1 MKKIFRQIHL
11 WLSIPFGLIITVICF
26 SGAALVFENEI
37 MELCRHDFYY
47 VSKVEETPLP
57 AGELAQK
64 VAATL
69 PDSISVTGI
78 SISSDPAKA
87 YQVNL
92 SKPRRASVYIDQY
105 TGEIKGKYERAP
117 FFTTMFKLHRW
128 LLDSMKPDGGI
139 FWGKMIVGVSTLM
152 FVFVLISGII
162 IWIPRNA
169 KALKNSLK
177 ISVNKGWRRFWYDL
191 HIAGGL
197 YTFIFLLV
205 LALTGLT
212 WSFGWYRTGF
222 YKAFGVEATQ
232 GTSSQETTSQT
243 SNKERQGERNKE
255 SNKDG
260 RHRGDEKRYS
270 RSEGRN
276 RSESHNRGEDREE
289 RRGNRE
295 YSPYALWQKVYE
307 QLKVQ
312 NPDYKQITVSNGTAN
327 VSFNRFGNQ
336 RAADRYSFNTDNGE
350 FTETNLYQHQDKSG
364 KIRGWIYSVHVGN
377 WGGMLTRILTFIAA
391 LIGASLPLTGYY
403 LWVKKLMNKRK
414 REKAISL
421 SSVEARKIA

>member
-162 IWIPRNA
+162 IWIPRSA
-169 KALKNSLK
+169 KALKNSFK
-177 ISVNKGWRRFWYDL
+177 ISVNKGWKRFWYDL

-197 YTFIFLLV
+197 YTFIFLLA
-205 LALTGLT
+205 LSLTGLT
-212 WSFGWYRTGF
+212 WSFSWYRTGF
-222 YKAFGVEATQ
+222 FKVFGVKM
-232 GTSSQETTSQT
+232 QEKGEWRME
-243 SNKERQGERNKE
+243 NGEGKKRDMIEKERSEKEGENK
-255 SNKDG
+255 K
-260 RHRGDEKRYS
+260 
-270 RSEGRN
+270 GRN
-276 RSESHNRGEDREE
+276 QRKGETQSLLPSQFSPLP
-289 RRGNRE
+289 
-295 YSPYALWQKVYE
+295 SPYALWQKVYE

-336 RAADRYSFNTDNGE
+336 RASDRYSFNPRNGE
-350 FTETNLYQHQDKSG
+350 ITETTLYKDLDNSG
-364 KIRGWIYSVHVGN
+364 KIRGWIFSVHVGS
-377 WGGMLTRILTFIAA
+377 WGGMFTRILSFIAS
-391 LIGASLPLTGYY
+391 LLGATLPLTGYY
-403 LWVKKLMNKRK
+403 LWIKKEIARSAREKRK
-414 REKAISL
+414 GG
-421 SSVEARKIA
+421 

>member
-57 AGELAQK
+57 AGELVQK
-64 VAATL
+64 VVATL

-162 IWIPRNA
+162 VWIPRNA

-222 YKAFGVEATQ
+222 YKAFGVEM
-232 GTSSQETTSQT
+232 QEKGEGRMEKEEGKKRDMKE
-243 SNKERQGERNKE
+243 KERGEKE
-255 SNKDG
+255 
-260 RHRGDEKRYS
+260 
-270 RSEGRN
+270 
-276 RSESHNRGEDREE
+276 GEDRKGRNQRKGETQSLLPSQF
-289 RRGNRE
+289 
-295 YSPYALWQKVYE
+295 SPLPSPHALWQKVYE

-336 RAADRYSFNTDNGE
+336 RASDRYSFNPRNGE
-350 FTETNLYQHQDKSG
+350 ITEATLYKDLDNSG
-364 KIRGWIYSVHVGN
+364 KIRGWIFSVHVGS
-377 WGGMLTRILTFIAA
+377 WGGMFTRILSFIAS
-391 LIGASLPLTGYY
+391 LLGATLPLTGYY
-403 LWVKKLMNKRK
+403 LWIKKEIARSARKKRK
-414 REKAISL
+414 
-421 SSVEARKIA
+421 

>member
-139 FWGKMIVGVSTLM
+139 FWGKIIIGVSTLM

-177 ISVNKGWRRFWYDL
+177 ISVNKGWKRFWYDL

-197 YTFIFLLV
+197 YTFIFLLA
-205 LALTGLT
+205 LSLTGLT
-212 WSFGWYRTGF
+212 WSFSWYRTGF
-222 YKAFGVEATQ
+222 FKVFGVEM
-232 GTSSQETTSQT
+232 QEKGELRME
-243 SNKERQGERNKE
+243 NGERKKRE
-255 SNKDG
+255 G
-260 RHRGDEKRYS
+260 RREQKRKKPEKRRNTIPSPFSILPSPFSLCLVAKSIRTTESSKS
-270 RSEGRN
+270 R
-276 RSESHNRGEDREE
+276 
-289 RRGNRE
+289 
-295 YSPYALWQKVYE
+295 L
-307 QLKVQ
+307 
-312 NPDYKQITVSNGTAN
+312 
-327 VSFNRFGNQ
+327 
-336 RAADRYSFNTDNGE
+336 
-350 FTETNLYQHQDKSG
+350 
-364 KIRGWIYSVHVGN
+364 
-377 WGGMLTRILTFIAA
+377 
-391 LIGASLPLTGYY
+391 
-403 LWVKKLMNKRK
+403 
-414 REKAISL
+414 
-421 SSVEARKIA
+421 

>member
-162 IWIPRNA
+162 IWIPRSA

-177 ISVNKGWRRFWYDL
+177 ISVNKGWKRFWYDL

-197 YTFIFLLV
+197 YTFIFLLA
-205 LALTGLT
+205 LSLTGLT
-212 WSFGWYRTGF
+212 WSFSWYRTGF
-222 YKAFGVEATQ
+222 YKAFGVEM
-232 GTSSQETTSQT
+232 QEKGEGRME
-243 SNKERQGERNKE
+243 NGEGKKRDMKEKERSEKE
-255 SNKDG
+255 
-260 RHRGDEKRYS
+260 
-270 RSEGRN
+270 
-276 RSESHNRGEDREE
+276 GEDRKG
-289 RRGNRE
+289 RNQRKGKTQSLLPSQLSPLP
-295 YSPYALWQKVYE
+295 SPYALWQKVYE

-336 RAADRYSFNTDNGE
+336 RASDRYSFNPRNGE
-350 FTETNLYQHQDKSG
+350 ITETTLYKDLDNSG
-364 KIRGWIYSVHVGN
+364 KIRGWIFSVHVGS
-377 WGGMLTRILTFIAA
+377 WGGMFTRILSFIAS
-391 LIGASLPLTGYY
+391 LLGATLPLTGYY
-403 LWVKKLMNKRK
+403 LWIKKEIVRSARKKRK
-414 REKAISL
+414 
-421 SSVEARKIA
+421 